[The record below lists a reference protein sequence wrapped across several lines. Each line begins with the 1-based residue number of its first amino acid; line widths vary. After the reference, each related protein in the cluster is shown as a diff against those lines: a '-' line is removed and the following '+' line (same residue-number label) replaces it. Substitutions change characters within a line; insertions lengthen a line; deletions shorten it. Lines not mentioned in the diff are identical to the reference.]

1 MATDNF
7 AKSVLNNAANSFTY
21 LCVQVIQKR
30 HFLAQIHINTTDIN
44 LKRNKQTNST
54 AVGQP
59 YLVGTEKLAIY
70 VYQVPFSTTVIALE
84 YHSPVRYN
92 ISPVVGMIQEKRIT
106 CWMDF

>member
-44 LKRNKQTNST
+44 LKRNKQTDKLHCCGATLSGRNRKVSNICIPST
-54 AVGQP
+54 LQ
-59 YLVGTEKLAIY
+59 YY
-70 VYQVPFSTTVIALE
+70 C
-84 YHSPVRYN
+84 HSAR
-92 ISPVVGMIQEKRIT
+92 IS
-106 CWMDF
+106 

>member
-1 MATDNF
+1 M
-7 AKSVLNNAANSFTY
+7 
-21 LCVQVIQKR
+21 
-30 HFLAQIHINTTDIN
+30 
-44 LKRNKQTNST
+44 
-54 AVGQP
+54 GQP
-59 YLVGTEKLAIY
+59 YLVGIEKLAIY